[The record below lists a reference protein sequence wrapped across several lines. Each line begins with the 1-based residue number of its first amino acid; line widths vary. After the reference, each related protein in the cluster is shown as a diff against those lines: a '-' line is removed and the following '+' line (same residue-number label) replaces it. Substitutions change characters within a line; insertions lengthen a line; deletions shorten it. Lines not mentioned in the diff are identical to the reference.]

1 MKTAF
6 LLLLTLGFNIN
17 LFAQYDFI
25 GKNLN
30 EIIQPNDSVLYQ
42 SKDTLVIYE
51 FPNSCINYISIGGIV
66 DHVLHVF
73 PMKKKKEFKRKF
85 KKSIEKRKYYIFDY
99 KEKTYIGT
107 IKDLVD
113 DKYFVFD
120 VHLTKE

>member
-1 MKTAF
+1 MKKG
-6 LLLLTLGFNIN
+6 LLILFTVVLNIN

-30 EIIQPNDSVLYQ
+30 EVIQPNDSVLYQ

-66 DHVLHVF
+66 DHVLHIF
-73 PMKKKKEFKRKF
+73 PTEKKKEFKRKF
-85 KKSIEKRKYYIFDY
+85 KKSLENNKYYIFDY

-107 IKDLVD
+107 INELED
-113 DKYFVFD
+113 DNYFFFD
-120 VHLTKE
+120 VHLAKE